1 MEHKMILR
9 DILQKIVN
17 EGEMV
22 LLRDS
27 KTDWEASALLTSL
40 SEIALKRQAHLQS
53 GLYIADIDDK
63 GYLGRVI
70 YKIIQKP

>member
-1 MEHKMILR
+1 MILKE
-9 DILQKIVN
+9 ILQKIVN
-17 EGEMV
+17 EGEKV

-27 KTDWEASALLTSL
+27 KADWEASALLTSL

-53 GLYIADIDDK
+53 GLYIADIDER

-70 YKIIQKP
+70 YKVIQKP